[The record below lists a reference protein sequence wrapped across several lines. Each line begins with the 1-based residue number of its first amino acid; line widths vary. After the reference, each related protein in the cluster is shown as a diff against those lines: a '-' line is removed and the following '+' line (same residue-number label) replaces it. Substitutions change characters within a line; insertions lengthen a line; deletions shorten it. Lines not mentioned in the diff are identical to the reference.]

1 MGKELIAFL
10 LVIAAVFGICFGL
23 DKLFTKLFRGQVQH
37 QSGLS
42 VRLNKRYGSIGI
54 IMTVLGIASLITGL
68 GDSML
73 LLVGGIILIL
83 AGLALIVYYM
93 SFGIF
98 YDDDSFILTQF
109 GKHSGTYHYRDI
121 QSQQLYNAT
130 GNVVVE
136 LYMKDG
142 RSVSLT
148 DAMVGE
154 PEFLDYAFQKWLK
167 QTGKKLEDCS
177 FHDPDNSCWFPPM
190 ED

>member
-10 LVIAAVFGICFGL
+10 LVIAAVFGCCFGL

-54 IMTVLGIASLITGL
+54 IMTVLGIASLFTGL

-83 AGLALIVYYM
+83 AGLCLIVYYM

-136 LYMKDG
+136 LFMKDG

-148 DAMVGE
+148 DAMTGE
-154 PEFLDYAFQKWLK
+154 PEFLNFAFKKWLK
-167 QTGKKLEDCS
+167 QTGRKQEDCS
-177 FHDPDNSCWFPPM
+177 FYDPDNSCWFPPA